1 MKIGAVGNRYLKEIL
16 KNASRLFIS
25 NDWEEVDDELAE

>member
-1 MKIGAVGNRYLKEIL
+1 MKIGAVGNRYLKEVL
-16 KNASRLFIS
+16 KNANRLFIS